1 MMFVKVNAHTV
12 KCIIGEN
19 EITEMGYK
27 FEDICKNHDLASD
40 FMKNIIGKANQ
51 AGFPISEDVQAVQ
64 ATFLPNRQLVLC
76 FVEGGSDVAL
86 DQTIQNLLH
95 AFGLVE
101 SVGKERLEEIENMTG
116 EEKRKAFDA
125 CFSCAVP
132 TEEGSEHLVEV
143 PVMQQEEKSQEN
155 TAAEKYILT
164 FQSLDL
170 TESFCKTS
178 ANVPGKLYKNNGEY
192 LLLADLAD
200 LEEKEKKGFLL
211 TASEYASGLKK
222 DNLESHYLE
231 EHGDII
237 IGKNVVEVLKK
248 L

>member
-27 FEDICKNHDLASD
+27 IEDICKNQDLASE

-64 ATFLPNRQLVLC
+64 ATFLPTRQLVLC
-76 FVEGGSDVAL
+76 FMDGGSDEAL
-86 DQTIQNLLH
+86 DQTIKNLLH

-101 SVGKERLEEIENMTG
+101 TIGKDRLEEIENMTG
-116 EEKRKAFDA
+116 EEKRKAFEE
-125 CFSCAVP
+125 CFAEAVP
-132 TEEGSEHLVEV
+132 TEEVPEQQVEV
-143 PVMQQEEKSQEN
+143 PVMKQEETIQQHS
-155 TAAEKYILT
+155 AEKYILA

-178 ANVPGKLYKNNGEY
+178 ANVPGKLYKDNGEY
-192 LLLADLAD
+192 LLLADLTNVD
-200 LEEKEKKGFLL
+200 EKDKKSFLL
-211 TASEYASGLKK
+211 MASEYASRLKK
-222 DNLESHYLE
+222 NNMESAYLE
-231 EHGDII
+231 EHGDIL
-237 IGKNVVEVLKK
+237 IGKNVVEVLKN